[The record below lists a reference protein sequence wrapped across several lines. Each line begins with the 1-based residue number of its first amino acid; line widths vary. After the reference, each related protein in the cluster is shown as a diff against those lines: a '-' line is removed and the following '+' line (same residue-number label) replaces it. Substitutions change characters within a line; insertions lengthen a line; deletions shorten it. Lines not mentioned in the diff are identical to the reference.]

1 MPVRPMSAPLIP
13 SERPSVTPAMLAV
26 FARATTP
33 EERIHATWLRKLE
46 NGVAQQRYIKWL
58 GKAALGDPERAAR
71 VLARRKFTT
80 NEWMQGLSE
89 VEPIGQ
95 ENLPGWTEA
104 LLGLQQMLQKG
115 RHIEK
120 PAPMTVGEVVGPSLP
135 DGIQPEQPW
144 RFQPGFDSWMAHARM
159 WTLHVMAECAAPMAP
174 EAVNDLV
181 LSMIR
186 RMLGVAGPVLMLES
200 TLCRDK
206 SPLFAGDVEHDWACI
221 WEKYPVLVRLMAVV
235 WEQWKET
242 TEELVRRIG
251 ADVPA
256 LEPHA
261 RVTSIE
267 AGRGDC
273 HSGGRSVVELTLDN
287 GHVWFLKPRNSAA
300 HQALT
305 KLLAK
310 LDTVG
315 APLGIRLPDT
325 FERDQYAWV
334 RQVRRQAS
342 GSTEQ
347 VRQYY
352 FRFGALLRLLQA
364 IAATDLHHENFIPAS
379 DQAILVDLET
389 AFGLGIPTWS
399 DLSLQQR
406 SELEKITADLISD
419 TPFSTS
425 MVSSPVDGLPG
436 KRSIDIGALAGP
448 EVQLTPY
455 SVASLSLEKS
465 GPQLVMTR
473 VPFSNGGALPRLDGR
488 MVPVNEHHEA
498 VMAGYEDV
506 QERLCR
512 LSEIDS
518 SQIAKNV
525 HIRFVSRPTQ
535 VYTRLLQQS
544 LQPSVLR
551 DGVER
556 EIVLERLWLAILHA
570 PTELIEEEQRALRL
584 LDIPLFWIRMDEV
597 SLRAASG
604 NKIRAEFTCSPVE
617 NLKKRLHAVSRRTD
631 QLDDLRASLFAVSPQ
646 FRARCSGTEKPQ
658 PFENPAEF
666 LLRHAIR
673 SSGGALDWTG
683 LTYDPCRFRW
693 RYERLGPNLLGAAGV
708 GLALL
713 AATMGSDIESAV
725 LPQIKAT
732 LLECARR
739 MILADTRWL
748 GSNAYSGPAG
758 TLYALAKASRLTGD
772 HELEAAATQMIPCM
786 LAACEITG
794 SGPTMGPVEGGVL
807 ALLQLADSPARQMAL
822 ERLADRLMKP
832 VSPTGDKQWAPWLCS
847 LPSWTAGVAL
857 ARFQLAAIPGFHA
870 LASANALPEMTP
882 TETCWHPGDAMAWM
896 MTGQIMS
903 TSVWEGN
910 GWSQANTVHRI
921 LDCANL
927 ARTAWLVTNELK
939 WLMLFQR
946 AWTQLCAIH
955 RREGRWFSDI
965 IAPDSRNFS
974 AVHGVAAIASLALE
988 GACAKLDIRVMQ

>member
-1 MPVRPMSAPLIP
+1 
-13 SERPSVTPAMLAV
+13 MLAV
-26 FARATTP
+26 FARGTTP
-33 EERIHATWLRKLE
+33 EERIQATWLRKLD

-71 VLARRKFTT
+71 VLARRNITLD
-80 NEWMQGLSE
+80 EWMLGLSE
-89 VEPIGQ
+89 VEPSGQ
-95 ENLPGWTEA
+95 ENLPAWTGT
-104 LLGLQQMLQKG
+104 LLGLQQMLQKDLD
-115 RHIEK
+115 IEK
-120 PAPMTVGEVVGPSLP
+120 PVPLTVGEVIGPTLP
-135 DGIQPEQPW
+135 EGIQPEQPW
-144 RFQPGFDSWMAHARM
+144 RFQPGFDHWMAHARM
-159 WTLHVMAECAAPMAP
+159 WTRCVVAECAAPLAP

-181 LSMIR
+181 LSMTR

-200 TLCRDK
+200 ALCRDQ
-206 SPLFAGDVEHDWACI
+206 STLFAGDAEHEWACI
-221 WEKYPVLVRLMAVV
+221 WEKYPVLARLMAVV
-235 WEQWKET
+235 WEQWTET
-242 TEELVRRIG
+242 TEELIRRIA
-251 ADVPA
+251 ADLPT
-256 LEPHA
+256 LEAHTC
-261 RVTSIE
+261 VTAIE
-267 AGRGDC
+267 IGRGDC

-305 KLLAK
+305 EILAK

-325 FERDQYAWV
+325 FDRDQYAWV

-342 GSTEQ
+342 GSMEE

-364 IAATDLHHENFIPAS
+364 LAATDLHHENFIPAS

-389 AFGLGIPTWS
+389 AFGLGTPTWS
-399 DLSLQQR
+399 DLSLQHR
-406 SELEKITADLISD
+406 SELEKTIADLVSD

-436 KRSIDIGALAGP
+436 KMSIDVGALAGP

-455 SVASLSLEKS
+455 AVASLSVEKS
-465 GPQLVMTR
+465 GPQLGMTR

-488 MVPVNEHHEA
+488 MIPVSDHHEA

-506 QERLCR
+506 QERLR
-512 LSEIDS
+512 LLSEFDS

-525 HIRFVSRPTQ
+525 HVRFVHRPTQ
-535 VYTRLLQQS
+535 IYTRLLQQS

-556 EIVLERLWLAILHA
+556 EMVLERLWLAIFHA
-570 PTELIEEEQRALRL
+570 PTELIEAEQRALRS
-584 LDIPLFWIRMDEV
+584 LDIPLFLIRMDEV
-597 SLRAASG
+597 SLLTAAG

-617 NLKKRLHAVSRRTD
+617 NLKKRLHAVSCRTD
-631 QLDDLRASLFAVSPQ
+631 QLDDLRASLFAVSAQ
-646 FRARCSGTEKPQ
+646 SSARCREIAKPRQ
-658 PFENPAEF
+658 FERPAEF

-673 SSGGALDWTG
+673 SDGGELDWTG

-693 RYERLGPNLLGAAGV
+693 RYGRLGPNLLGAAGV

-713 AATMGSDIESAV
+713 AANMGSDLESAV
-725 LPQIKAT
+725 VPHAKAT

-739 MILADTRWL
+739 MKVADTRWL

-772 HELEAAATQMIPCM
+772 HELEAAARQMIPCM

-807 ALLQLADSPARQMAL
+807 ALLQLADSPARQRAL

-832 VSPTGDKQWAPWLCS
+832 VSPAGDMPWDPWLCA
-847 LPSWTAGVAL
+847 LPSWKAGVAL

-870 LASANALPEMTP
+870 LASADALPEMAPSKTG
-882 TETCWHPGDAMAWM
+882 WYPGDATAWM
-896 MTGQIMS
+896 LTGQIMS
-903 TSVWEGN
+903 TSVWEEN
-910 GWSQANTVHRI
+910 WWSQANTVHRV

-927 ARTAWLVTNELK
+927 ARTAWLVTHGSK
-939 WLMLFQR
+939 WLILFQQ

-955 RREGRWFSDI
+955 RRDGRWFSDI

-974 AVHGVAAIASLALE
+974 AVHGVAAIASLAPQD
-988 GACAKLDIRVMQ
+988 ASAKLDVRVMQ